1 MRNSTLRTHI
11 RPFWICVYLFA
22 FLSLTSGGYIITSTT
37 NYLQF
42 YPAIDS
48 IGFRVYNMHAYRAA
62 GSNQTI
68 FTANFTITNPSGY
81 SGFVIKSLDLGLF
94 FIHPDPRGNIT
105 LFRSLPMEGS
115 QPIDKTLGPHSQIS
129 SSITIFPWQDE
140 YNPFLAFNETY
151 YPRIIAHA
159 QETVELITFLEPVSG
174 RLRQLNEEDLNIL

>member
-1 MRNSTLRTHI
+1 
-11 RPFWICVYLFA
+11 
-22 FLSLTSGGYIITSTT
+22 
-37 NYLQF
+37 
-42 YPAIDS
+42 
-48 IGFRVYNMHAYRAA
+48 
-62 GSNQTI
+62 
-68 FTANFTITNPSGY
+68 
-81 SGFVIKSLDLGLF
+81 
-94 FIHPDPRGNIT
+94 
-105 LFRSLPMEGS
+105 MEGS